1 MMEQFMVITEEEC
14 MLIDGGGLAETVGYG
29 SAAYA
34 VGNLSAAVFGT
45 VTGTASLVTTGALVA
60 SGVGLGLVAVGLA
73 GYAVY
78 SAFN

>member
-1 MMEQFMVITEEEC
+1 MNGQFVVVTDEESMMIE
-14 MLIDGGGLAETVGYG
+14 GGGIMEAVGYG
-29 SAAYA
+29 S
-34 VGNLSAAVFGT
+34 
-45 VTGTASLVTTGALVA
+45 VA